1 MRNSLALLTATGIA
15 GLAANVVLA
24 APVTYTMETSISGSL
39 APSAICNPCSGSQQS
54 IVDLPVKITATA
66 DTNNI
71 ALNPAQGA
79 FVVTPTEVRVEFLGM
94 TYYVNPSAHP
104 FVSIDFGG
112 NQYFGFVTPV
122 GGWPSI
128 LGLMPETVPG
138 TPNFALDTNFYTASA
153 SGYNNTELHTLYTNP
168 QLSLIHI

>member
-1 MRNSLALLTATGIA
+1 
-15 GLAANVVLA
+15 
-24 APVTYTMETSISGSL
+24 
-39 APSAICNPCSGSQQS
+39 
-54 IVDLPVKITATA
+54 
-66 DTNNI
+66 
-71 ALNPAQGA
+71 
-79 FVVTPTEVRVEFLGM
+79 M

-153 SGYNNTELHTLYTNP
+153 SGYNNTTGEGEGVGEEIVECGGSYQASCATSINLNAWATACTSTNNDIIKSIIIGIGCCNINATGKERFIECKETG
-168 QLSLIHI
+168 LKRNRSGCVVYIENIYLRATIRACSSDNIC